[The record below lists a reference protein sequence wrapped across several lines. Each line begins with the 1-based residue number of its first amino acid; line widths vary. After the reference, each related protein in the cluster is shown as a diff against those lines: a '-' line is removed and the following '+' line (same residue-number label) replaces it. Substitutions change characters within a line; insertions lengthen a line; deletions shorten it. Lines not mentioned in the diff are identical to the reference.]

1 MRDAR
6 RLLDPPCIA
15 LATRGAESGADAG
28 ADGAVPLDDE
38 LVDVVVPDVDDG
50 LAVLH
55 LDAQVVVVG
64 LYLLHVVGLHGKGVA
79 PVPDHE
85 AGPFV
90 SRLVYDLLDQ
100 LPFHLFASSLSNA
113 PAKYPSHST

>member
-6 RLLDPPCIA
+6 RVIDPPYIA

-38 LVDVVVPDVDDG
+38 LVDVVVPHVDDG

-55 LDAQVVVVG
+55 LDAQVVVVR
-64 LYLLHVVGLHGKGVA
+64 LYLLHVVGLYGEGVA

-85 AGPFV
+85 ARPFV
-90 SRLVYDLLDQ
+90 PRLVYDFLDQ
-100 LPFHLFASSLSNA
+100 LPFHLPASCLLNA
-113 PAKYPSHST
+113 SAKYL

>member
-6 RLLDPPCIA
+6 RVIDPPYIA
-15 LATRGAESGADAG
+15 LATRGAESGANAG
-28 ADGAVPLDDE
+28 ADGAVPLDDQ
-38 LVDVVVPDVDDG
+38 LVDVVVLDIDDG

-64 LYLLHVVGLHGKGVA
+64 LYLFHVVGLYGKGIA

-85 AGPFV
+85 ARPFV

-100 LPFHLFASSLSNA
+100 LPFHLAASCL
-113 PAKYPSHST
+113 